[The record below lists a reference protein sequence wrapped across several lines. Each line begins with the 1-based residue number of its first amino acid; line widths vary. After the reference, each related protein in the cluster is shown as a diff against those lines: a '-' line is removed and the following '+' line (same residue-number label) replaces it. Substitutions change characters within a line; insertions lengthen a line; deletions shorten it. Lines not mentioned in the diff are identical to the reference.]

1 MITGPEFAHAVEAL
15 LLEHGAIVHYINGN
29 TPILVIHLTDDREV
43 IGFGFGKIFEICLRD
58 HGYNPRLPAGSHAG
72 RYARRRRRAHRAG
85 RALREGE
92 RCAN

>member
-58 HGYNPRLPAGSHAG
+58 HGYNHVYQQVPMLVATPADVAALIEQAG
-72 RYARRRRRAHRAG
+72 
-85 RALREGE
+85 L
-92 RCAN
+92 